1 MLAKSKRQQEINKTQ
16 KQKGSDIKL
25 YAPGSKSLALR
36 SMLYALCFVL
46 FAFSSMLLCCS
57 SALAEGVSLW
67 GNMNYIS
74 TEQEE
79 NGERILTQS
88 SYLRNLY
95 FNFEKPITPLISYQI
110 NFRTNWSDFR
120 LTDAD
125 DRITKTYQR
134 AIEPAFDLFL
144 RNPIYDLS
152 AGYRRL
158 EQWTTAHLQN
168 EGRRTTDFV
177 YTRLNIT
184 PRELP
189 SLSLEFNRQQQFDYL
204 SPKTL
209 DTTDTRYSAN
219 SWYQYLYKG
228 LTLSYN
234 FTYAYDVNET
244 PLNIIEKTK
253 NNNLNGLYNIS
264 YFKTFWGGKT
274 DISAS
279 YQGNYIRDRNQQ
291 FATQSGSTSNRR
303 GPRNGLYIRDLS
315 PQTTNGTTIL
325 PNEIWEQPSSLI
337 DVVSVD
343 DFNDPG
349 YRNPATVTA
358 GNINIGLNGNN
369 YQNIGVRLSSSEKS
383 VDKLYIYVRAPSQP
397 NAIEWR
403 AYITSDQIPNR
414 QDWQQIYDQSV
425 SATILDAVNGIYRY
439 EIIFSTPQTSIY
451 FKAVNIQSANINDVF
466 VTEIE
471 ARGTDVVTAGK
482 TTDVST
488 FFNQGINLIA
498 NLRPIPKLNFSFNYF
513 LNRSDQNPVSI
524 WNSVS
529 GVFSNLVSNS
539 ISDEEKLRSNILR
552 SYGATT
558 TWYSHR
564 LLTTTLR
571 LQRNE
576 SFDNMD
582 ETDFSSNSYTLS
594 FNSAPIPTLD
604 TNLSFI
610 RSDNYNFGK
619 KETTN
624 NSILFSILSK
634 LYRDVNMVTDM
645 FYTRSKS
652 YVTDTMSNTSSIRGS
667 LNATLTQKLYGSLI
681 YGLSWTST
689 DNTSSTSTHTAE
701 GQTIITYRPG
711 RFINISGNLRVLNMD
726 DGTTT
731 SEGILVDWLPLPALR
746 LNLNYLHSSSDA
758 ESEPSVRD
766 LLSAYFIWY
775 ITKFLDLQV
784 TYSYTREERDTDT
797 KNYTFGANLNCRFW

>member
-1 MLAKSKRQQEINKTQ
+1 
-16 KQKGSDIKL
+16 
-25 YAPGSKSLALR
+25 
-36 SMLYALCFVL
+36 
-46 FAFSSMLLCCS
+46 MLLCCS
-57 SALAEGVSLW
+57 SAMAEGLSLS
-67 GNMNYIS
+67 GNLNYIS
-74 TEQEE
+74 TEQKED
-79 NGERILTQS
+79 GERISTQS
-88 SYLRNLY
+88 SYFRNLY
-95 FNFEKPITPLISYQI
+95 FTFEKPITPLISYQL
-110 NFRTNWSDFR
+110 NFRTNWQDFR
-120 LTDAD
+120 ITDAD
-125 DRITKTYQR
+125 DRVTKTYQR
-134 AIEPAFDLFL
+134 AIEPAFDIFL
-144 RNPIYDLS
+144 RNPMYDLS

-158 EQWTTAHLQN
+158 EQWTTAHLQDD
-168 EGRRTTDFV
+168 GRRTTDFV
-177 YTRLNIT
+177 YTRFNIT

-253 NNNLNGLYNIS
+253 NNNFSGLYNIS
-264 YFKTFWGGKT
+264 YFKSFWGGKT

-279 YQGNYIRDRNQQ
+279 YQGNYIRDKNQQ

-303 GPRNGLYIRDLS
+303 GPRNGLYITDTT

-325 PNEIWEQPSSLI
+325 PFEIWEQPFSLI
-337 DVVSVD
+337 DVVSVG

-358 GNINIGLNGNN
+358 GNINIGSNGNSD
-369 YQNIGVRLSSSEKS
+369 QNIGVRLSSSEKS
-383 VDKLYIYVRAPSQP
+383 VDKLYIYVGAPSQP

-425 SATILDAVNGIYRY
+425 SATILDAVNHIYRY
-439 EIIFSTPQTSIY
+439 EIIFSTPQTAIY
-451 FKAVNIQSANINDVF
+451 FKAVNIQSANIINVF

-539 ISDEEKLRSNILR
+539 ISDEDKLRSNILR
-552 SYGATT
+552 TYGATT
-558 TWYSHR
+558 TWYTHR

-634 LYRDVNMVTDM
+634 LYKDVNMVTDM

-784 TYSYTREERDTDT
+784 TYSYTKEDRETDT